1 MTAYR
6 RMVEPRV
13 TEINA
18 DDTVD
23 QVLERV
29 IDLLRHH
36 SILQRSTSSSSSAAA
51 AAAAITA
58 TPTD

>member
-1 MTAYR
+1 
-6 RMVEPRV
+6 MVEPRV